1 MALSTFQGAARG
13 RARPLAQ
20 GAAAMPT
27 LAGLLRAAIPKT
39 LLGSALLL
47 GRSLLS
53 AGSAQAANN

>member
-1 MALSTFQGAARG
+1 
-13 RARPLAQ
+13 
-20 GAAAMPT
+20 MPT

-47 GRSLLS
+47 GSSSLLS